1 MSDVVYQPDRVLDI
15 AMEIGVNLLKCGAEI
30 SRVENT
36 ISYICKA
43 YGATDIDVFAIP
55 TLIVATIVIN
65 GNAYTSKVKR
75 NYTVS
80 TDLYRLE
87 KFNKLSRFICKEKP
101 SLESVKAKAKEIQDM
116 KDYNLA
122 LIYLGSFLTSF
133 GFAIIFGGTIRDGL
147 AAGIVALIMTFFL
160 RVQKKTFNQMIHTL
174 LCSLIGGFFSVVMC
188 WIGIGENIAYVM
200 IGAIMI
206 VIPGLMVATSI
217 KDIMCDDILSGTLR
231 LFQALVSTAAIVAG
245 FSVWTMI
252 YGGNVSIGEQSE
264 WWMLLISTILGTVGY
279 SIVFNIKYKF
289 LIVGTLGGVISYFT
303 YYFVDIISNNN
314 VFLAM
319 LAGTLIAG
327 IYSEILARV
336 LKAPNTVFLLPA
348 IITLIPGALFYYT
361 MYYLINW
368 NEALFNANSINMV
381 LANLA
386 MAVGI
391 IIVSVGVQVISKFYR
406 RLKNRSIL

>member
-1 MSDVVYQPDRVLDI
+1 MEEIVYQPERVLDI

-43 YGATDIDVFAIP
+43 YGATEIDVFAIP

-65 GNAYTSKVKR
+65 GDAYTSKVKR
-75 NYTVS
+75 NYAVA

-87 KFNKLSRFICKEKP
+87 KFNKLSRFICENRP
-101 SLESVKAKAKEIQDM
+101 SLEMVKAKAKAIEDM

-122 LIYLGSFLTSF
+122 LIFLGSFLTSF
-133 GFAIIFGGTIRDGL
+133 GFAILFGGNVRDGV
-147 AAGIVALIMTFFL
+147 AAGFVALIMTLFL
-160 RVQKKTFNQMIHTL
+160 RIQKKTFNQMIHTL

-252 YGGNVSIGEQSE
+252 YGGSVNLGIQSE
-264 WWMLLISTILGTVGY
+264 WWMLLIATILGTVGY
-279 SIVFNIKYKF
+279 SIVFNIKYRF
-289 LIVGTLGGVISYFT
+289 LIVGTLGGVISYFG
-303 YYFVDIISNNN
+303 YYLAMLLSNNN
-314 VFLAM
+314 VFIGM
-319 LAGTLIAG
+319 LVGTIVASV
-327 IYSEILARV
+327 YSEVLARV

-348 IITLIPGALFYYT
+348 IIALVPGALFYYT

-368 NEALFNANSINMV
+368 NDVLFKQNAIDMI

-391 IIVSVGVQVISKFYR
+391 IIVSVFVQVVMKTYR
-406 RLKNRSIL
+406 RFKKQAL

>member
-1 MSDVVYQPDRVLDI
+1 
-15 AMEIGVNLLKCGAEI
+15 
-30 SRVENT
+30 
-36 ISYICKA
+36 
-43 YGATDIDVFAIP
+43 
-55 TLIVATIVIN
+55 
-65 GNAYTSKVKR
+65 
-75 NYTVS
+75 
-80 TDLYRLE
+80 
-87 KFNKLSRFICKEKP
+87 
-101 SLESVKAKAKEIQDM
+101 
-116 KDYNLA
+116 
-122 LIYLGSFLTSF
+122 
-133 GFAIIFGGTIRDGL
+133 
-147 AAGIVALIMTFFL
+147 
-160 RVQKKTFNQMIHTL
+160 MIHTL

-289 LIVGTLGGVISYFT
+289 LVVGTLGGVISYFT

-368 NEALFNANSINMV
+368 NEALFNANSINMI

-391 IIVSVGVQVISKFYR
+391 IIVSVGVQVATKTYRKFKKIS
-406 RLKNRSIL
+406 

>member
-1 MSDVVYQPDRVLDI
+1 MEEIVYQPERVLDI

-43 YGATDIDVFAIP
+43 YGATEIDVFAIP

-65 GNAYTSKVKR
+65 GDAYTSKVKR
-75 NYTVS
+75 NYAVA

-87 KFNKLSRFICKEKP
+87 KFNKLSRFICENKP
-101 SLESVKAKAKEIQDM
+101 SLEMVKAKAKEIEEM

-122 LIYLGSFLTSF
+122 LIFLGSFLTAF
-133 GFAIIFGGTIRDGL
+133 GFAILFGGTVRDGI
-147 AAGIVALIMTFFL
+147 AAGIVGLIMAIFL
-160 RVQKKTFNQMIHTL
+160 RLQKKTFNQMIHTL

-188 WIGIGENIAYVM
+188 WLGIGENIAYVM
-200 IGAIMI
+200 IGSIMI

-252 YGGNVSIGEQSE
+252 YGGSVNLGVQSE
-264 WWMLLISTILGTVGY
+264 WWMLLIATILGTVGY
-279 SIVFNIKYKF
+279 SIVFNIKYRF
-289 LIVGTLGGVISYFT
+289 LIVGTLGGVISYFG
-303 YYFVDIISNNN
+303 YYLAMFMSNNN
-314 VFLAM
+314 VFLGM
-319 LAGTLIAG
+319 LLGTIIAS
-327 IYSEILARV
+327 IYSEVLARV

-348 IITLIPGALFYYT
+348 IITLVPGALFYYT

-368 NEALFNANSINMV
+368 NDSLFKQKAIDMI

-391 IIVSVGVQVISKFYR
+391 IIVSVLVQVVMKTYR
-406 RLKNRSIL
+406 RFKKQAL